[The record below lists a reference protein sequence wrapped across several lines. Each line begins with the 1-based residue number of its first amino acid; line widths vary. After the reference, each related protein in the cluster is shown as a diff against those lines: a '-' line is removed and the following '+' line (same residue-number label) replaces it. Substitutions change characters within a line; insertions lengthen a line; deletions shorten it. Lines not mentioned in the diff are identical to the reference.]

1 MFSLK
6 HLRIKFEYKSFQTIK
21 FNSRIF
27 QRKISRLTFH
37 IKFLDYL
44 ASIQWYNNINIIV
57 WRLILMVIVYQWW
70 NDKNMLENTLMMI
83 PFQWLI
89 VIIIDISI
97 IYLIQSLV
105 YLPLAIANVLASRL
119 NDGYVLWFFI
129 LNFVSRCYS
138 HSFVSDTKTHLYIY
152 ICVCV
157 CVCIFLQGSFIRWET
172 SSSWLLC
179 IFRCNCFS
187 FFLGVRKVNE

>member
-83 PFQWLI
+83 PFQ
-89 VIIIDISI
+89 
-97 IYLIQSLV
+97 
-105 YLPLAIANVLASRL
+105 
-119 NDGYVLWFFI
+119 
-129 LNFVSRCYS
+129 
-138 HSFVSDTKTHLYIY
+138 
-152 ICVCV
+152 
-157 CVCIFLQGSFIRWET
+157 
-172 SSSWLLC
+172 
-179 IFRCNCFS
+179 
-187 FFLGVRKVNE
+187 